1 MFKHRKIPV
10 ILQSEISECGLAS
23 LCMLMNYHGSRVD
36 LSSLRK
42 QNSIP
47 LSGMSALDIKN
58 IAKKYRLNA
67 TVYRLELE
75 NIHTLKLPVILHW
88 DMNHFVVLTKIKKK
102 SLLIHDPSL
111 GKLKLSKSEFSL
123 HFTGIAIELEPA
135 ADYQNI
141 RLTGALSLKNL
152 LANTPKI
159 KSFLFYILIASFLLQ
174 VSSIIAPQFIQLTV
188 DHLSSDSNFN
198 YIIFLGLIFAGLKLL
213 EACFSL
219 ARSILVNHLGNKL
232 SQFLGESVF
241 EKLLKLPISF
251 FAKRHIGDVISRFNS
266 IDKIRSVIS
275 QGLVSSLVDG
285 LMSITTLIILYR
297 YSFLL
302 GNIAFGCSSFYFLLR
317 LFTARISRL
326 ANEKLIKQQAN
337 QNSHFI
343 ETLRGI
349 QAIKLFGKESLRFTA
364 WQQRLGY
371 FLTEFLNTNMLQ
383 SSFNSLKTVISGL
396 ESILIIFLGALLI
409 MEHRFSLGMLYAF
422 IFYRQL
428 FDQSVSGIIDSI
440 FDYRILSI
448 HVERLADI
456 IVSDNELAFEN
467 SIDPQIKINFIFSL
481 RAENIAY
488 AYANETKT
496 LFENVNFEIK
506 TGETVAFKAPSG
518 FGKTTLLKI
527 LMGLLEPT
535 AGRILVNEIPLN
547 HIKLRSFRGKIAAV
561 MQEDSLFSGSLLQN
575 IAFFD
580 EKIDIEKVTACAKRA
595 GIHNEIMAMPMGYH
609 SLVGDMGTVLS
620 GGQKQRILLAR
631 ALYADPQVLFLDES
645 TSHLDQNK
653 EMEINHSLKSL
664 GMIKIIAA
672 HRSET
677 LASADRIIDLSV
689 YAKPNQKNPCIVETL
704 SSC

>member
-1 MFKHRKIPV
+1 MFKRKKVPL
-10 ILQSEISECGLAS
+10 ILQSEITECGLAS
-23 LCMLMNYHGSRVD
+23 LCMLINYYGSAVD
-36 LSSLRK
+36 LTSLRK
-42 QNSIP
+42 ENEIP

-58 IAKKYRLNA
+58 IAKKYGLKA
-67 TVYRLELE
+67 TVYRLD
-75 NIHTLKLPVILHW
+75 IQDIYTLKLPVILHW
-88 DMNHFVVLTKIKKK
+88 DMNHFVVLTKIKKN
-102 SLLIHDPSL
+102 SLTIHDPSQ
-111 GKLKLSKSEFSL
+111 GKIKLSKSEFSL
-123 HFTGIAIELEPA
+123 HFTGIAIKLEPSI
-135 ADYQNI
+135 DYKNI
-141 RLTGALSLKNL
+141 RLIRELKLKNL
-152 LANTPKI
+152 LAKTPKI
-159 KSFLFYILIASFLLQ
+159 KSFILYILLASFLLQ
-174 VSSIIAPQFIQLTV
+174 ISSVIAPQFIQLTV
-188 DHLSSDSNFN
+188 DHLSHDSNLH
-198 YIIFLGLIFAGLKLL
+198 YIIFLSLLFAGLKLL
-213 EACFSL
+213 EASFSL
-219 ARSILVNHLGNKL
+219 VRSIFVNHFGNKL
-232 SQFLGESVF
+232 SRFLGESVF

-251 FAKRHIGDVISRFNS
+251 FAKRHMGDIISRFNS
-266 IDKIRSVIS
+266 IEKIRSVIS
-275 QGLVSSLVDG
+275 QGLVSSLIDG

-302 GNIAFGCSSFYFLLR
+302 GNIALGCSSIYFLLR

-326 ANEKLIKQQAN
+326 ANEKLIKQQAS

-364 WQQRLGY
+364 WQERLGY

-383 SSFNSLKTVISGL
+383 SSFNSLKSVISGL
-396 ESILIIFLGALLI
+396 ESILIIFFGALLI

-428 FDQSVSGIIDSI
+428 FDQSISGIIDSI

-448 HVERLADI
+448 HVERLSDI
-456 IVSDNELAFEN
+456 IVSDNELCFEN
-467 SIDPQIKINFIFSL
+467 PCGPQVEIDFIYSL

-488 AYANETKT
+488 AYANEAQP
-496 LFENVNFEIK
+496 LFENIHFEIK
-506 TGETVAFKAPSG
+506 SGETVAFKAPSG

-535 AGRILVNEIPLN
+535 SGRILINEIPLN
-547 HIKLRSFRGKIAAV
+547 QIKLRNFKQKIAAV
-561 MQEDSLFSGSLLQN
+561 MQEDSLFSGSLHQN
-575 IAFFD
+575 ISFFD
-580 EKIDIEKVTACAKRA
+580 ENTDIGKVTACAKRA

-653 EMEINHSLKSL
+653 ELEINHSLKSL
-664 GMIKIIAA
+664 NIIKIIAA

-677 LASADRIIDLSV
+677 LASADRIIDLTAYS
-689 YAKPNQKNPCIVETL
+689 KPNSKNPGIVETL